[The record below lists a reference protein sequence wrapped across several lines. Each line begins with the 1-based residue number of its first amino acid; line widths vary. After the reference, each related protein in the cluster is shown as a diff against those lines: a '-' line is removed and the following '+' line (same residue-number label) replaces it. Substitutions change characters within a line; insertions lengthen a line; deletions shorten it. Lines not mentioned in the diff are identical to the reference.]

1 MTPGGDNS
9 RETLGII
16 PKVRE
21 RGMQL
26 GFIEPH
32 LRRYGGIR
40 RMLEFANRLV
50 ARGHDVSFFLPV
62 DGASGASGANLRC
75 DWMECGARIRP
86 LHEGFDEALDI
97 VVFNHE
103 PQWHLLERFERADRR
118 IFYALHYGRLYGKEG
133 SWESLR
139 VPVDLILA
147 NSRWTAEQI
156 HGEIGTMP
164 VVQLGGVNRTVFRP
178 HTGRAKYDILCSGE
192 TQRAWKGTDTILEA
206 GRILG
211 TRVERYARK
220 NLEQSALGREYAAAR
235 VFAVGS
241 WFEGFCQPG
250 LEALACGTPLVTTDN
265 GGCREYAIEGETALV
280 VEPRDA
286 RAMAGALRRVLTD
299 RGLASRL
306 AQNGL
311 DLVARDF
318 DWERRTDEFE
328 AVLDGV
334 IASPSACGP
343 QISIEAGRSASDD
356 VLGPCAGA
364 SSVRAAVSPG
374 VDRGTGTPLVSV
386 VVLAWDN
393 LAYTQQFIESVRR
406 TTTVPYE
413 LIVIDNGSAWEA
425 AHYARA
431 AADVA
436 ILNSTNLGFAK
447 GMNQGLAAARGEFVL
462 FCNNDTVLPEGWDE
476 RLLETASRSCR
487 AGIVVPAVTEAR
499 NDATVRSAPGDDVTV
514 LPTFSA
520 PPPAIVYLMRRELV
534 CQLGG
539 WCEDYEVA
547 SGEDVDLCF
556 AVWVNDLDIVFDSR
570 VLVQHVGKGTASR
583 LDDWQGLW
591 ARNRRRFLDK
601 WGSDAEVPRLATC
614 DDARFERNRRTAAA
628 VAAWMDRY
636 FRARDRE
643 ARRDRRLL
651 AKHGPVRSGSVEVA
665 RKGWRRIRPHL
676 PPTIDDRFVEFRKR
690 TKR

>member
-1 MTPGGDNS
+1 M
-9 RETLGII
+9 R
-16 PKVRE
+16 
-21 RGMQL
+21 L

-62 DGASGASGANLRC
+62 DGASGPAATALRC

-86 LHEGFDEALDI
+86 LHDGFDAPLDV

-147 NSRWTAEQI
+147 NSHWTAEQI

-164 VVQLGGVNRTVFRP
+164 VVQLGGVNRSVFRP
-178 HTGRAKYDILCSGE
+178 HVGRPKYDILCSGE
-192 TQRAWKGTDTILEA
+192 TQRAWKGTETILEA

-265 GGCREYAIEGETALV
+265 GGCREYAINGETALV

-286 RAMAGALRRVLTD
+286 KAMAGALRRVLGD
-299 RGLASRL
+299 RELAARL
-306 AQNGL
+306 ARNGL

-328 AVLDGV
+328 ALLDGV
-334 IASPSACGP
+334 IARPSGCLPRLAASPSRGDTQWSPNTGSSAASAAEGVTDDGACAP
-343 QISIEAGRSASDD
+343 LIAPVVSI
-356 VLGPCAGA
+356 
-364 SSVRAAVSPG
+364 
-374 VDRGTGTPLVSV
+374 

-393 LAYTQQFIESVRR
+393 LAYTQQFVDSVRR

-413 LIVIDNGSAWEA
+413 LIVVDNGSAWEA
-425 AHYARA
+425 VHYAQA

-436 ILNSTNLGFAK
+436 ILNATNLGFAK
-447 GMNQGLAAARGEFVL
+447 GMNQGLVAARGEYVL
-462 FCNNDTVLPEGWDE
+462 FCNNDTVLPEGWDR
-476 RLLETASRSCR
+476 RLLETAARSCR
-487 AGIVVPAVTEAR
+487 TGIVVPAVTEAR

-520 PPPAIVYLMRRELV
+520 PPPAIVYLMRRELM

-570 VLVQHVGKGTASR
+570 VLVHHVGKGTASR

-601 WGSDAEVPRLATC
+601 WGSNAEVPRLASC
-614 DDARFERNRRTAAA
+614 DDERFERNRRTAVG

-643 ARRDRRLL
+643 EQRSRRLF
-651 AKHGPVRSGSVEVA
+651 ARNGPVRSGSVEVA

-676 PPTIDDRFVEFRKR
+676 PPRMDDRFVEFRRR

>member
-1 MTPGGDNS
+1 M
-9 RETLGII
+9 R
-16 PKVRE
+16 
-21 RGMQL
+21 L

-50 ARGHDVSFFLPV
+50 ARGHDVSFFLP
-62 DGASGASGANLRC
+62 DESPSGPSGSSLRC
-75 DWMECGARIRP
+75 EWMECAARIRP
-86 LHEGFDEALDI
+86 LHEGFDEPLDI
-97 VVFNHE
+97 VLFNHE
-103 PQWHLLERFERADRR
+103 PQWHLLERFGRADRKV
-118 IFYALHYGRLYGKEG
+118 FYALHYGRLYAKEG

-139 VPVDLILA
+139 FPVDLILA
-147 NSRWTAEQI
+147 NSHWTAEQI
-156 HGEIGTMP
+156 RGEIGTMP
-164 VVQLGGVNRTVFRP
+164 TVQLGGVNRTVFRP
-178 HTGRAKYDILCSGE
+178 HRVRAKYDILCSGE
-192 TQRAWKGTDTILEA
+192 KQRAWKGTDTILEA

-220 NLEQSALGREYAAAR
+220 NLEQAALGREYASAR

-265 GGCREYAIEGETALV
+265 GGCREYAFEGETALL

-286 RAMAGALRRVLTD
+286 AAMAAAIRRVLTEPD
-299 RGLASRL
+299 LAARL
-306 AQNGL
+306 TRNGL

-334 IASPSACGP
+334 IARPSARRHLRAVSECDANALVGDGGGTLDARD
-343 QISIEAGRSASDD
+343 AGTSEPATI
-356 VLGPCAGA
+356 GA
-364 SSVRAAVSPG
+364 SESATRAPQSFVDAPSVSI
-374 VDRGTGTPLVSV
+374 

-393 LAYTQQFIESVRR
+393 LAYTQQFVDSVRR

-413 LIVIDNGSAWEA
+413 LIIVDNGSAWEA
-425 AHYARA
+425 AHYAQA

-436 ILNSTNLGFAK
+436 ILNPTNLGFAR
-447 GMNQGLAAARGEFVL
+447 GMNQGLAAARGDHVL
-462 FCNNDTVLPEGWDE
+462 FCNNDTVLPEGWDVH
-476 RLLETASRSCR
+476 LLGTVAAFDR
-487 AGIVVPAVTEAR
+487 AGIVVPAVTAAR
-499 NDATVRSAPGDDVTV
+499 NDATVRCAPGDEVVV
-514 LPTFSA
+514 LPSFSA
-520 PPPAIVYLMRRELV
+520 PPPAIVYLMRRDLV
-534 CQLGG
+534 GRLGG

-601 WGSDAEVPRLATC
+601 WGSDAEVPRLTSC
-614 DDARFERNRRTAAA
+614 DDERFERNRRTAAA

-643 ARRDRRLL
+643 EQRDRRLL
-651 AKHGPVRSGSVEVA
+651 AKYGPVRSGSVEVA

-676 PPTIDDRFVEFRKR
+676 PPTIDDRFVEFRRR